1 MFISSLKIVVIH
13 YLRNEAHIDE
23 IGFRM
28 ILTKGS
34 SHSAETLMLKK
45 ELLQRFVSGI

>member
-45 ELLQRFVSGI
+45 ELLQRFASGI